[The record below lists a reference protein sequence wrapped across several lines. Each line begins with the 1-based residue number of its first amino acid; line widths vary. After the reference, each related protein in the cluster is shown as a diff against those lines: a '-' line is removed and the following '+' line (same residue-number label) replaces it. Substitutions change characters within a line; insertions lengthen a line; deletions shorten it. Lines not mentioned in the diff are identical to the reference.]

1 MHPVLKSNME
11 RGWKADPEEQ
21 PTMAEICTELAE
33 VDWLV
38 FDGADAGRVK
48 REAARRPPSQSVS
61 KAMLQAMLSET
72 QALICGLEREIAT
85 LESGVSTLN
94 SEVLTAKQEN
104 SALRWDNS
112 ERKAEVDG
120 FRAAKPAGVQAPAKP
135 IRAPVPP
142 GANGAGGQGP
152 RQSCSEGR
160 GHAGRGDGSSARG
173 VRREMDGGDI
183 VAHCEQW
190 WFPTK

>member
-11 RGWKADPEEQ
+11 RGWKADPEER

-33 VDWLV
+33 TDWLV

-61 KAMLQAMLSET
+61 KAMLQALLSET
-72 QALICGLEREIAT
+72 QARICGLEREIAT

-94 SEVLTAKQEN
+94 SEVLTVKQEN
-104 SALRWDNS
+104 STLRWDNS

-120 FRAAKPAGVQAPAKP
+120 FRAAKQAGVQAPAKP

-152 RQSCSEGR
+152 PADLQPRARSCRQRGWVECSRRSTGNGR
-160 GHAGRGDGSSARG
+160 
-173 VRREMDGGDI
+173 RRYRCALRAVVVCD
-183 VAHCEQW
+183 
-190 WFPTK
+190 